1 MHKRQGFILIAILV
15 VMCITIGCKKSEPA
29 PPHPKAE
36 PPDEA
41 GPEPEPPPTSTQVI
55 DKIVKG
61 LEWGNIVFNA
71 PTSIRFKETETIE
84 LLLSHSVSIQE
95 LQTQLEKAN
104 QIESASVEVSNRME
118 ARLSGTG
125 FQIEALFPEVQ
136 TVSSKGVI
144 QWKWY
149 ATPTEHG
156 LQHLHL
162 TLSAILTVSD
172 RDAPFVI
179 RTFDRTID
187 VEISLAQRAS
197 GFFSKNWKW
206 LWAAILVPIV
216 GYLWRRYNKAKH
228 KVT

>member
-1 MHKRQGFILIAILV
+1 MCIRKGFTLIELLV
-15 VMCITIGCKKSEPA
+15 VIVIIVILFVMLMQVGGKLEPS
-29 PPHPKAE
+29 PNTDPNL
-36 PPDEA
+36 
-41 GPEPEPPPTSTQVI
+41 PPTSTQVI
-55 DKIVKG
+55 DKIVKE

-71 PTSIRFKETETIE
+71 PTSMRFKEKETIE

-95 LQTQLEKAN
+95 IRTQLEKAHK
-104 QIESASVEVSNRME
+104 IEFASIKISNRME

-125 FQIEALFPEVQ
+125 FQVEALFPEVQ
-136 TVSSKGVI
+136 IVSSKGVI

-149 ATPTEHG
+149 VTPTEHG

-162 TLSAILTVSD
+162 TLSAILTVSN

-197 GFFSKNWKW
+197 SFFSKNWKW
-206 LWAAILVPIV
+206 LWVAILVPVV
-216 GYLWRRYNKAKH
+216 GYLWRRYYKAKH